1 MYLLS
6 GKAAK
11 DGLGSLQGV
20 QWRQNRQPRSENNI
34 NCSEI
39 DQHNNGK
46 WIKTLCKN
54 TKKDQ
59 NAISL
64 KPSESK

>member
-20 QWRQNRQPRSENNI
+20 RLRQNRQPRSENNI

-39 DQHNNGK
+39 DQQNNGK
-46 WIKTLCKN
+46 WIKTLSKN

-59 NAISL
+59 NAIS
-64 KPSESK
+64 

>member
-20 QWRQNRQPRSENNI
+20 RLRQNRQPTSENIINRSEM
-34 NCSEI
+34 
-39 DQHNNGK
+39 DQQ
-46 WIKTLCKN
+46 N
-54 TKKDQ
+54 TKHQKR
-59 NAISL
+59 
-64 KPSESK
+64 P

>member
-39 DQHNNGK
+39 DQQNNGK
-46 WIKTLCKN
+46 
-54 TKKDQ
+54 
-59 NAISL
+59 
-64 KPSESK
+64 